1 MDAELTLLHL
11 IVVIIGTL
19 FVGITTLL
27 SVFLPLFRRSERS
40 VEQLRADMKQRD
52 AKFERSLEQI
62 RADMKQRDAK
72 IERSLEQRDARI
84 ERSLEQRDA
93 KIERSL
99 AQRDAKIERLGTQIY
114 HLNGK
119 VNRLIG
125 RIFGVGVQI
134 EDDEEEMKQITVEP

>member
-72 IERSLEQRDARI
+72 IERSLEQ
-84 ERSLEQRDA
+84 L
-93 KIERSL
+93 
-99 AQRDAKIERLGTQIY
+99 DAKIERLGTQIY

>member
-72 IERSLEQRDARI
+72 IERSLEQRDAKI

-99 AQRDAKIERLGTQIY
+99 EQLDAKIERLGTQIY

>member
-99 AQRDAKIERLGTQIY
+99 EQ
-114 HLNGK
+114 
-119 VNRLIG
+119 
-125 RIFGVGVQI
+125 
-134 EDDEEEMKQITVEP
+134 

>member
-72 IERSLEQRDARI
+72 IERSLEQRDAKI
-84 ERSLEQRDA
+84 ERSLEQ
-93 KIERSL
+93 L
-99 AQRDAKIERLGTQIY
+99 DAKIERLGTQIY